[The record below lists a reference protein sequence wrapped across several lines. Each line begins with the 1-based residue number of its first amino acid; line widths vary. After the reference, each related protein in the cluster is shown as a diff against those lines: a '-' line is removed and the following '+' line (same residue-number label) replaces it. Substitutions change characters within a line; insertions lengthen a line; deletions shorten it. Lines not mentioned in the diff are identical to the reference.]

1 MKVINLILFF
11 LCTLCASAQW
21 ESVFIPEQG
30 TDLHDV
36 HIISGEHGVAVGKL
50 GTILM
55 TDDGFHTWKR
65 IACGTSKDFYALH
78 FFDATTAVV
87 AGNGGTILRSTDGGN
102 SWLAIISG
110 TSDSLY
116 KFSSLSPTSAILVG
130 SNGTILKTI
139 DKGLNWSSIPSGTLA
154 SLLSVS
160 CKGSTCIASGK
171 NGIILRS
178 TDSGESW
185 KTIPSGIV
193 VDLYTVSWITN
204 SILLV
209 GGDSSAIYRST
220 DAGAS
225 WQFDQNIFIMPDLST
240 SAEIFDIQFAN
251 DSVGYMCGRL
261 GTTGSFSTFVDYAR
275 IHYTLD
281 AGKTWQRLI
290 GSGYDPIFKNYDG
303 RYNNAGKGYWRRMV
317 LLNPDSIIVV
327 GFNQYDSTGKHIA
340 GSSVIIAGGPNS
352 PLFEARL
359 NAEKTELLGYCTT
372 TFNYFTNVYSTSPLH
387 WIASSNK
394 GEIFETAD
402 AGTSWK
408 KSQTSKGGFFYDMK
422 FKDKFGIIGAD
433 SGRIYSTQDGGKSWK
448 LSIIDRGISKNLR
461 RPEIM
466 DISILNSTTAF
477 CTEYYGYSNVIIRT
491 DDAGTTWKKVATN
504 IDTISR
510 VSVPYFTDDK
520 HGWLL
525 EQPFTTDSLARQVK
539 MKQGRLHYSS
549 DGGSTWIDKTP
560 YSVIGSRDK
569 FWNQNMHFTD
579 PLHGWIAA
587 FEHDST
593 RSQTGRI
600 PILFST
606 NDGGET
612 WKRTVIDMQP
622 FLPSKP
628 ETYSLQF
635 MDVMGID
642 SMNYMLYLSY
652 EFNNKVIRTTD
663 GGTSWKEMTYN
674 NGPLTSNSYRAFYR
688 ADSTTFFMFGDNS
701 MLYRWK
707 YGKEPTGV
715 DEIIDVPTSEITI
728 SPNPTSTTFSISGI
742 DNILSVKILNT
753 LGMEVSRK
761 PVVVSGKP
769 IVVSGSQEVDVSG
782 LPAGMYFVQV
792 RTPAGIISKPVVIVR

>member
-1 MKVINLILFF
+1 MKFLPFF
-11 LCTLCASAQW
+11 LFLALTFRASAQW

-65 IACGTSKDFYALH
+65 IACGTFKDFYALH

-87 AGNGGTILRSTDGGN
+87 GGVGGTILRSTDGGN
-102 SWLAIISG
+102 SWSAIISG
-110 TSDSLY
+110 TTDSLY
-116 KFSSLSPTSAILVG
+116 KFSSLSPTSALLVG

-139 DKGLNWSSIPSGTLA
+139 DKGLHWSSVPSGNTM

-160 CKGSTCIASGK
+160 CKGNTCIATGK
-171 NGIILRS
+171 NGIMLRS
-178 TDSGESW
+178 TDAGESW
-185 KTIPSGIV
+185 KTIPSGTD
-193 VDLYTVSWITN
+193 VDLYTVSWVTN
-204 SILLV
+204 STVLV
-209 GGDSSAIYRST
+209 GGDSCAIYRSV

-225 WQFDQNIFIMPDLST
+225 WQFDQKIFIMPDKWT

-261 GTTGSFSTFVDYAR
+261 GSTGSFSTYINYAR
-275 IHYTLD
+275 IHYTKD

-290 GSGYDPIFKNYDG
+290 GSGYDPAFKDYDG
-303 RYNNAGKGYWRRMV
+303 RYTNSGKGYWRRMA
-317 LLNPDSIIVV
+317 LLTPDSVIVV
-327 GFNQYDSTGKHIA
+327 GFDVLKP
-340 GSSVIIAGGPNS
+340 SSMVIAGGPNS
-352 PLFEARL
+352 PLFEMRL
-359 NAEKTELLGYCTT
+359 NGEKADSLGFATALPRSIMNLNSLTPTKWKAVTLNGEVLETT
-372 TFNYFTNVYSTSPLH
+372 
-387 WIASSNK
+387 
-394 GEIFETAD
+394 D
-402 AGTSWK
+402 AGTSWR
-408 KSQTSKGGFFYDMK
+408 SAQGSIGNYCYDMK
-422 FKDKFGIIGAD
+422 FKNNFGIMAAD
-433 SGRIYSTQDGGKSWK
+433 SGRIYSTQDGGKNWK
-448 LSIIDRGISKNLR
+448 LTIIDRGISKNLR
-461 RPEIM
+461 RPEII

-477 CTEYYGYSNVIIRT
+477 CTEFYGYSNIIIRT
-491 DDAGTTWKKVATN
+491 DDAGTTWKKVVTN

-520 HGWLL
+520 HGWIL
-525 EQPFTTDSLARQVK
+525 EQPFTTDSLSRQVK

-769 IVVSGSQEVDVSG
+769 VVVSGSLEVDVSG

>member
-1 MKVINLILFF
+1 MKFLPFF
-11 LCTLCASAQW
+11 LFLALTFRASAQW

-36 HIISGEHGVAVGKL
+36 HLINGEHGVAVGKL

-102 SWLAIISG
+102 SWSAIISG
-110 TSDSLY
+110 ISDSLY

-139 DKGLNWSSIPSGTLA
+139 DKGLNWSSIPSGTTT
-154 SLLSVS
+154 SLLSIS
-160 CKGSTCIASGK
+160 CKGSTCISSGK

-178 TDSGESW
+178 TDAGESW
-185 KTIPSGIV
+185 EIIPSGTE
-193 VDLYTVSWITN
+193 VDLYTVSWVTN
-204 SILLV
+204 STLLV

-220 DAGAS
+220 DAGAT
-225 WQFDQNIFIMPDLST
+225 WQFDQKIFIMPDKWT
-240 SAEIFDIQFAN
+240 SAEILDIQFVN

-261 GTTGSFSTFVDYAR
+261 GSTGSFGSYIEYAR
-275 IHYTLD
+275 IHYTKD

-290 GSGYDPIFKNYDG
+290 SSGNDPQYKDYDI
-303 RYNNAGKGYWRRMV
+303 RYTNCNKGYWRRLAV
-317 LLNPDSIIVV
+317 LTPDSVMVV
-327 GFNQYDSTGKHIA
+327 GYDINRP
-340 GSSVIIAGGPNS
+340 SSMVIAGGPKS
-352 PLFEARL
+352 PLFEIRL
-359 NAEKTELLGYCTT
+359 SIDKADSIGIVTATPRLIMNMHSMSVAHWKFVTFDGEVLETVDVGQSWSRAPDSIGNYC
-372 TFNYFTNVYSTSPLH
+372 
-387 WIASSNK
+387 
-394 GEIFETAD
+394 
-402 AGTSWK
+402 
-408 KSQTSKGGFFYDMK
+408 YDMK
-422 FKDKFGIIGAD
+422 YMGDFGIMSAD
-433 SGRIYSTQDGGKSWK
+433 SGRIYSTQDGGRSWN

-461 RPEIM
+461 RPEII
-466 DISILNSTTAF
+466 DITILNSTTAF
-477 CTEYYGYSNVIIRT
+477 CTEFYGYSNIIIRT
-491 DDAGTTWKKVATN
+491 DDAGTTWKKVVTN

-510 VSVPYFTDDK
+510 VSVPYFSDDK
-520 HGWLL
+520 HGWIL
-525 EQPFTTDSLARQVK
+525 EQPFTTDSLGRQVN

-560 YSVIGSRDK
+560 YNVIGSRDK
-569 FWNQNMHFTD
+569 FWSNHIDFID
-579 PLHGWIAA
+579 PLHGWIVA
-587 FEHDST
+587 FEHDSS
-593 RSQTGRI
+593 RSTTGRL
-600 PILFST
+600 PIVFST

-628 ETYSLQF
+628 EIYTLQF

-663 GGTSWKEMTYN
+663 GGKTWKEMTYN
-674 NGPLTSNSYRAFYR
+674 NGKLTSNKNRAFYR
-688 ADSTTFFMFGDNS
+688 ADSATFFMFGDNS

-707 YGKEPTGV
+707 YTKEATGV
-715 DEIIDVPTSEITI
+715 DEVTDAPTSGFMIT
-728 SPNPTSTTFSISGI
+728 PNPTSTSFTISGI
-742 DNILSVKILNT
+742 DNILSVRILNT

-761 PVVVSGKP
+761 PLVVSGKL
-769 IVVSGSQEVDVSG
+769 EVDVSD
-782 LPAGMYFVQV
+782 LVAGVYFVQIHTSTGV
-792 RTPAGIISKPVVIVR
+792 RTKLVAVSR